1 MAKVLYSLNMTK
13 AEFVIYGCPYTAFE
27 STKAVDAFVVP
38 EPDRSLFH
46 LRRNTNRI
54 LNLVGFS
61 GVKDIRLV
69 GCSADFVADFS
80 SLLAEH
86 PEAGFRVSIEHK
98 TQSAFSSIAQGP
110 SHATDIVVTERKSEL
125 IPIAH
130 QVAREIGGKVV
141 VIDPA
146 SEQEA
151 AAFSEA
157 LKDFEEGSGL
167 ARQNGLENCCALVL
181 KKLGPGFLAGTYS
194 SVTFITKFPYN
205 LYPFPYPTGH
215 LPAHA
220 ASEIAAAGFLKA
232 NTPRL
237 QAGVAIILDSGK
249 TQANGASEYGDL
261 RESLSQ
267 RYGILPAHNAAAL
280 GDFRYFVED
289 LPADM
294 MFLTAHCGQ
303 MPGTTLEA
311 TFAYNGKTGH
321 VRYAVDRGISAVPRS
336 GLVDCQTHY
345 MPIEV
350 NGVNWKENGCEREL
364 FLKFAKVEMDA
375 SWGMKPRNPEFER
388 IAITRVVNG
397 NPTLFPTKCI
407 ECGDEQYF
415 VPLTTTI
422 GGYYFP
428 LVFNNACASYSG
440 VCEEFL
446 PDVSFYVGTARPVDS
461 FSAVEVARTF
471 AQNLGNMPVGKALF
485 EAQRK
490 FITGYTPYIL
500 AGVPWLSMPSY
511 DSRAIGIMKANSII
525 KSSSTGRSG
534 EARSDHRRMVFLE
547 QQRKMLLKQLFN
559 DAGRAVNVVRP
570 VALATPP

>member
-1 MAKVLYSLNMTK
+1 MTK

-27 STKAVDAFVVP
+27 STKLVDAFVVP

-61 GVKDIRLV
+61 GVKHVRLV
-69 GCSADFVADFS
+69 GCSEDFVEDFS
-80 SLLAEH
+80 ALLAEH
-86 PEAGFRVSIEHK
+86 PEAGFRVNIEHK
-98 TQSAFSSIAQGP
+98 AHNAFGTIVEPAT
-110 SHATDIVVTERKSEL
+110 HATDIVVAERQAEL

-130 QVAREIGGKVV
+130 QLAREISGRVIVV
-141 VIDPA
+141 DPP

-151 AAFSEA
+151 VAFSEA
-157 LKDFEEGSGL
+157 LKDFEEGNGL
-167 ARQNGLENCCALVL
+167 ARQNGLEICCALVR
-181 KKLGPGFLAGTYS
+181 KKLGPGFFVGTYS
-194 SVTFITKFPYN
+194 SVTFITKFPFN

-220 ASEIAAAGFLKA
+220 AAEIATAGFLKT
-232 NTPRL
+232 NGPRL
-237 QAGVAIILDSGK
+237 QTGVAIILDSGK
-249 TQANGASEYGDL
+249 TQSNGASEYGSL
-261 RESLSQ
+261 REWLS
-267 RYGILPAHNAAAL
+267 RSYGILPAHSAAAL

-311 TFAYNGKTGH
+311 TFAYKGKPGH
-321 VRYAVDRGISAVPRS
+321 VRYAVDRGVSAVPKS
-336 GLVDCQTHY
+336 GLVDCQTNY
-345 MPIEV
+345 LPIEV
-350 NGVNWKENGCEREL
+350 NGVGWKEIGCEREL
-364 FLKFAKVEMDA
+364 FLAFAKVEMDA
-375 SWGMKPRNPEFER
+375 SWGMKPRNPEFDS
-388 IAITRVVNG
+388 ISITRVANA
-397 NPTLFPTKCI
+397 NPTRFPTKCI
-407 ECGDEQYF
+407 QCGDEQYF

-446 PDVSFYVGTARPVDS
+446 PDVSFYVGTTRPVDS
-461 FSAVEVARTF
+461 FSAVEVASAF
-471 AQNLGNMPVGKALF
+471 VQNLGAMPVGKALF

-490 FITGYTPYIL
+490 FTTGYTPYLL
-500 AGVPWLSMPSY
+500 AGVPRLSMPRYASP
-511 DSRAIGIMKANSII
+511 AIGIMKANSIL
-525 KSSSTGRSG
+525 KSSSTGCSG

-559 DAGRAVNVVRP
+559 DAGHSKTQSSARNSPRQN
-570 VALATPP
+570 LGT

>member
-1 MAKVLYSLNMTK
+1 MTK

-69 GCSADFVADFS
+69 GCSADFVDDFS

-86 PEAGFRVSIEHK
+86 PEAGFRVTIEQK
-98 TQSAFSSIAQGP
+98 THNAFSTIAQGP
-110 SHATDIVVTERKSEL
+110 SHATDIVVTERQPEL

-130 QVAREIGGKVV
+130 QLAREIGGKLVV
-141 VIDPA
+141 VDAA

-157 LKDFEEGSGL
+157 LKDFEEGNGL
-167 ARQNGLENCCALVL
+167 ARQNGLENCCALVR
-181 KKLGPGFLAGTYS
+181 KKLGPGLLAGTYS
-194 SVTFITKFPYN
+194 SVTFITKLPYN

-220 ASEIAAAGFLKA
+220 ASEIATAGFLKA

-249 TQANGASEYGDL
+249 TQANSASEYEDL
-261 RESLSQ
+261 RESLARS
-267 RYGILPAHNAAAL
+267 YGILPAHNAAAL

-289 LPADM
+289 LPADL

-303 MPGTTLEA
+303 MPGMTLEA
-311 TFAYNGKTGH
+311 TFAYKGKAGQ
-321 VRYAVDRGISAVPRS
+321 VRYAVDRGVSAVAKS

-345 MPIEV
+345 LPIEV
-350 NGVNWKENGCEREL
+350 NGVSWKENGCEREL

-375 SWGMKPRNPEFER
+375 SWGMKPRNPEFGS
-388 IAITRVVNG
+388 ISITRVVNA
-397 NPTLFPTKCI
+397 NPTRFPTKCI

-446 PDVSFYVGTARPVDS
+446 PDVSFYVGTTRPVDS

-471 AQNLGNMPVGKALF
+471 VQNLGTMPVGKALF

-490 FITGYTPYIL
+490 FITGYAPYIL
-500 AGVPWLSMPSY
+500 AGVPWLSVPRY
-511 DSRAIGIMKANSII
+511 DSRAIGIMNANSII
-525 KSSSTGRSG
+525 KAAITSGSG
-534 EARSDHRRMVFLE
+534 EARSDHRRKVFLE

-559 DAGRAVNVVRP
+559 AADHSTAQMFARNS
-570 VALATPP
+570 